1 MASYNYHQNNPHS
14 DRFHHSSPYQPHQPT
29 FAGQQYPSQSTYSTS
44 TTRYPLPVPPLNANG
59 ESVSVPPQNPYGYD
73 NAPIGEPGPSSLARY
88 SPFRAESDH
97 SPMVDPGPFSSNR
110 LLSSSVHE
118 NDMANDSQNKVKRA
132 KSAQKITR
140 NRKITSCL
148 QCRERKQKCDR
159 KRPVCSNCVAGNSR
173 GGMCTYVD
181 TAEGVQ
187 EVLANE
193 GEKDAKRVKRSPSE
207 ETILN
212 MTQMTAPIRPM
223 LPAQSPLT
231 VRRLHLIAAT
241 AQAGR
246 DPSLE
251 FEVRV
256 RYARAAAVGS
266 ILFGTPSM
274 GPGAEVTSQLYQP
287 LAAVDSLKLPTSA
300 EIGPLLDTYRR
311 HVEWMCNVVLVDLN
325 RARFESFLNWWHSN
339 PQTLPADPP
348 LIPLVLT
355 ILALAIQARR
365 MSPHCTL
372 VSSAKSREQKR
383 NGKHFDRDGISNSS
397 RAQSPKQ
404 QHLRICSSEKELL
417 ETAQRCIDVLQ
428 IACPSNWAS
437 AFSAPLD
444 LVRASLLRGLW
455 HMTELHLQFG
465 GSCFATTMRLAH
477 AASLN
482 HDTRHWP
489 SMGKEESQ
497 ARRNIF
503 WNVATFEI
511 MFSMRVI
518 QPSMI
523 LPTSY
528 DTKFP
533 DDYDALVNLYRYGGL
548 VEPYIVEGRRSH
560 FRVTPVTRNS
570 FDYHSAK
577 FKLTDILIKGQ
588 EDLRSGDKG
597 RLAEAHE
604 QWKKDLPK
612 ELKKTIDDGGSRSLG
627 KDNHP
632 TNRKYD
638 VPVLYTPGDN
648 ELDTETHFLQAAMLQ
663 MLDLS
668 TSIQIH
674 RPQADE
680 SGRWRAPEGQS
691 QRSLEI
697 CIDSAQRLIWLVHSV
712 IMRDPGPPYILYHQ
726 CVFNL
731 FQAAIAIAIES
742 AISSSKERTT
752 NMTTAKSS
760 LQKAIELLDTVA
772 GAQNLRYVAEQA
784 GKYAATLREMEET
797 RKNRL
802 RGKTG
807 SGAQTP
813 QSMRN
818 ADASTSSTSHPG
830 NDSSGTQ
837 KPSIQN
843 AQKAALGVPILAVA
857 EGDGKMLGGQGYP
870 LGKSGDISNR
880 SSPFST
886 SSTAHR
892 TGQNQANKYTQSRPY
907 LPQQS
912 MQQSMQPLP
921 LQNTPA
927 SSIRFSD
934 MGRPIQA
941 LPPELQ
947 GLHIPGIDFLSDG
960 GGAVGLENST
970 ANSLT
975 MNGAIP
981 SMQTFSA
988 PHTSFGIDFHDLQ
1001 VFGHAENQGRFDT
1014 MPDDT
1019 FAERPFSNANHSNS
1033 NMNSASGPINQIASS
1048 STAGKAYAP
1057 SSAGSGVLGFSPPMK
1072 QQSDVNGQIG
1082 GINSLNVGQIQA
1094 QSHQNVDPQLG
1105 PNGQNGG
1112 SDDAFAM
1119 DWSEWERT
1127 VERMLYMD
1135 R

>member
-1 MASYNYHQNNPHS
+1 MASYNNYHQNHPHY
-14 DRFHHSSPYQPHQPT
+14 DRYHHSSPHQPNHPT
-29 FAGQQYPSQSTYSTS
+29 FAGQQYPSQNNHSNTT
-44 TTRYPLPVPPLNANG
+44 TTRYPLPVPPINANG
-59 ESVSVPPQNPYGYD
+59 ESVSMPPQNPYGYD

-88 SPFRAESDH
+88 SPFRSESDR
-97 SPMVDPGPFSSNR
+97 SPMMDPGSFSSSRPMN
-110 LLSSSVHE
+110 SSSVQE
-118 NDMANDSQNKVKRA
+118 NDIAIDSQNKVKRA

-207 ETILN
+207 ETIPSV
-212 MTQMTAPIRPM
+212 TQMPAPMRPM
-223 LPAQSPLT
+223 LPARSPLT
-231 VRRLHLIAAT
+231 IRRLHLIAAT

-266 ILFGTPSM
+266 ILFGTPQI

-311 HVEWMCNVVLVDLN
+311 HIEWMCNVVLVDLN

-365 MSPHCTL
+365 MSAHCTL
-372 VSSAKSREQKR
+372 LPSAKNRDQKR
-383 NGKHFDRDGISNSS
+383 NEKHFDRDGTTNGI

-444 LVRASLLRGLW
+444 LVRASLLRGVW

-503 WNVATFEI
+503 WNVATFEV

-560 FRVTPVTRNS
+560 FRVTPVTKNS

-604 QWKKDLPK
+604 QWKKELPK
-612 ELKKTIDDGGSRSLG
+612 ELKKIIDHGGSRSLG

-632 TNRKYD
+632 IKRKYD
-638 VPVLYTPGDN
+638 IPVLYTPVDN

-668 TSIQIH
+668 ASIQIH

-680 SGRWRAPEGQS
+680 AGRWRAPEGQS

-697 CIDSAQRLIWLVHSV
+697 CIDSAQRLIWLVYSV

-752 NMTTAKSS
+752 NMTTAQSS

-772 GAQNLRYVAEQA
+772 RAQNLRYVAEQA

-802 RGKTG
+802 KGKTG
-807 SGAQTP
+807 SGAHTP
-813 QSMRN
+813 QNMRN
-818 ADASTSSTSHPG
+818 NDASMSSNSHTG
-830 NDSSGTQ
+830 NESSG
-837 KPSIQN
+837 PSRSSIHN

-870 LGKSGDISNR
+870 LGKSGSSSNR

-886 SSTAHR
+886 SSTANR
-892 TGQNQANKYTQSRPY
+892 SGQNNANKFTQSRPY
-907 LPQQS
+907 PQQVTQQSVQQLPQ
-912 MQQSMQPLP
+912 
-921 LQNTPA
+921 QNTPA

-941 LPPELQ
+941 ILPELQ
-947 GLHIPGIDFLSDG
+947 GLQIPGIDFLSEG
-960 GGAVGLENST
+960 GNAAGLENGLS
-970 ANSLT
+970 

-981 SMQTFSA
+981 SMQTFAA
-988 PHTSFGIDFHDLQ
+988 PQASFGIDFHDLQ
-1001 VFGHAENQGRFDT
+1001 VFGHAENQSRYDS

-1019 FAERPFSNANHSNS
+1019 FAERPFSNANHLNS
-1033 NMNSASGPINQIASS
+1033 NMNSASGTMNSSPAARVYATS
-1048 STAGKAYAP
+1048 STGALEA
-1057 SSAGSGVLGFSPPMK
+1057 
-1072 QQSDVNGQIG
+1072 I
-1082 GINSLNVGQIQA
+1082 
-1094 QSHQNVDPQLG
+1094 
-1105 PNGQNGG
+1105 
-1112 SDDAFAM
+1112 
-1119 DWSEWERT
+1119 
-1127 VERMLYMD
+1127 MLYLNFRHRNHKMM
-1135 R
+1135 